1 MSRGGSSR
9 AILIR
14 DMLNKSEP
22 PQATPFPRHGDAS
35 LQPGHGMSAKQ
46 SAKDKTA
53 KGRGTLNRI
62 DARYLQHSRVA
73 VDDGWYRESAAGEA
87 KTKTSVT
94 IEKPSTIITKNN
106 SPDIPFEQSIN
117 PYRGCEHGCVYCYAR
132 PAHAYLD
139 LSPGL
144 DFESRLFAKANAV
157 ELLAEALADPA
168 YQCSPI
174 ALGANTDPYQPIER
188 EHRITRAIIAYLE
201 RHNHPLM
208 VVSKSSLVERD
219 IDLLAKMARRGLA
232 EVFISVTTLAPEL
245 MRRMEPR
252 ASAPE
257 RRLKTL
263 ARLAEAGIPAGV
275 MFAPVIP
282 AINDHEMEQV
292 LRRAAEAGAGR
303 AGYIML
309 RLPHEIK
316 TLFKEWLE
324 THYPLKAK
332 HVMSII
338 RELREGRENDARFH
352 SRMSG
357 RGVFAALTWARFR
370 NACRKYGLNRSPPR
384 PLDRSSFIR
393 PVLSGG
399 QYSLF

>member
-1 MSRGGSSR
+1 MSGGGRSR

-14 DMLNKSEP
+14 DTLIESEP
-22 PQATPFPRHGDAS
+22 PKAAPFPRHGGAS
-35 LQPGHGMSAKQ
+35 LQPGHGMGAKQ
-46 SAKDKTA
+46 PAKDKTA

-73 VDDGWYRESAAGEA
+73 VDDGWHRESAGEA

-94 IEKPSTIITKNN
+94 IEKSRTIITKNN

-117 PYRGCEHGCVYCYAR
+117 PYRGCEHGCIYCYAR

-144 DFESRLFAKANAV
+144 DFETRLFAKTNAV

-232 EVFISVTTLAPEL
+232 EVFISVTTLAPAL
-245 MRRMEPR
+245 MRKMEPR

-275 MFAPVIP
+275 MFAPVIS

-292 LRRAAEAGAGR
+292 LRRAAGAGAGR

-316 TLFKEWLE
+316 PLFKEWLA
-324 THYPLKAK
+324 THYPLKAR

-357 RGVFAALTWARFR
+357 RGVFAALTRARFK
-370 NACRKYGLNRSPPR
+370 NACKKYGLNRAPPR
-384 PLDRSSFIR
+384 PLDTSAFIR